1 MWFYFSIVK
10 STEGKT
16 SGSPKILISSSNH
29 SLQLLQPGTN
39 MLAFIITPKTVHTWN
54 KEKFNMGGHLYKD
67 LVFCSFP
74 CLPFFF
80 IPETSPWAL
89 TLTRGGSRGRVQGV
103 RTPRPW
109 DDLRFS
115 NTTGILQKK
124 TMWFIGVEA
133 EQETSAPP
141 PKKNPGSAP
150 AYRTSSRSVWIACF
164 WLARKFFFW
173 PITEDN
179 LLGDSCVFLHDVVF
193 LIDRHSCVACST
205 GKVSRGKFQNKML
218 TTRKNFN
225 L

>member
-1 MWFYFSIVK
+1 MCFYVSIVK

-54 KEKFNMGGHLYKD
+54 EEKFNMGGHLHKD

-103 RTPRPW
+103 RTPRTW

-124 TMWFIGVEA
+124 LCGLLVLKQSKRRVHPLLKKILDPPLHSSGNWAWNHWPFRGIAYNRYCPVSYRC
-133 EQETSAPP
+133 SAWTVD
-141 PKKNPGSAP
+141 KNI
-150 AYRTSSRSVWIACF
+150 SVLMKLLYIDVSKFWIA
-164 WLARKFFFW
+164 W
-173 PITEDN
+173 DN
-179 LLGDSCVFLHDVVF
+179 PL
-193 LIDRHSCVACST
+193 
-205 GKVSRGKFQNKML
+205 NYE
-218 TTRKNFN
+218 
-225 L
+225 

>member
-1 MWFYFSIVK
+1 MCFYVSIVK

-54 KEKFNMGGHLYKD
+54 EEKFNMGGHLHKD

-103 RTPRPW
+103 RTPRTW

-124 TMWFIGVEA
+124 LCGLLVLKQSKRRVHPLLKKILDPPLLTEPVPEA
-133 EQETSAPP
+133 FELPAFDWPENFFSGQS
-141 PKKNPGSAP
+141 PK
-150 AYRTSSRSVWIACF
+150 I
-164 WLARKFFFW
+164 
-173 PITEDN
+173 
-179 LLGDSCVFLHDVVF
+179 SCWVTLVF
-193 LIDRHSCVACST
+193 SY
-205 GKVSRGKFQNKML
+205 
-218 TTRKNFN
+218 TT
-225 L
+225 